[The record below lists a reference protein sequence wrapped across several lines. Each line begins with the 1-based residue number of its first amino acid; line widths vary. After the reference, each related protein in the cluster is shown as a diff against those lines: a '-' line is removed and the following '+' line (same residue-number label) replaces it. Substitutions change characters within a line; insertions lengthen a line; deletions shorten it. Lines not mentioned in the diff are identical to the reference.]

1 MTHLPDGPSKDNPY
15 ASELLVNRLMTEE
28 ICNLPSTDNDK
39 LLSDLFDRLEAPDIR
54 YTHVWQTGDLLMW
67 DNRFVQHARTDFPTT
82 ERRLLRRVGLLG
94 DKPY

>member
-1 MTHLPDGPSKDNPY
+1 
-15 ASELLVNRLMTEE
+15 MTEE
-28 ICNLPSTDNDK
+28 ICDQSDTTSDS
-39 LLSDLFDRLEAPDIR
+39 LLSDLFDRIENPAIR

-67 DNRFVQHARTDFPTT
+67 DNRFIQHARTDFPTT